1 MVIITKII
9 PDRTLLNITVRRF
22 PVEGKY
28 ILDDEIIKN
37 NLLDEEDLVVSVL
50 DHRIYNRPEFD
61 GGYWSMIMVKPLHIN
76 CPPFTIYSN
85 RDIIE
90 FQNQYHNHFPS

>member
-61 GGYWSMIMVKPLHIN
+61 GGYWSMIMVKPVHIN

-85 RDIIE
+85 RDNIE
-90 FQNQYHNHFPS
+90 FQIQYDQYPS